1 MAQSSAAAKALPANR
16 AGAGKEATQFKP
28 GESGNPAGR
37 PRKDRWFAQQV
48 QTFLEENDASTNRPR
63 LVELLE
69 AGYEKGKA
77 GDTGAARALKEWA
90 YGKETT
96 WLGED
101 TEATDRELERIAT
114 AHGRSVDEVRRIAEE
129 RGIRL
134 VS

>member
-1 MAQSSAAAKALPANR
+1 MAESSAAKALPANR
-16 AGAGKEATQFKP
+16 TGRGKEATQFKP
-28 GESGNPAGR
+28 GQSGNAAGR
-37 PRKDRWFAQQV
+37 PRKDRWFAQEV
-48 QTFLEENDASTNRPR
+48 QAFLEDNDGDTDRPR

-69 AGYEKGKA
+69 AGYAKA
-77 GDTGAARALKEWA
+77 KQGDIGAARALKEWA

-101 TEATDRELERIAT
+101 TEASDRELERIAT
-114 AHGRSVDEVRRIAEE
+114 AHGRTVDDVRHMAEE

>member
-1 MAQSSAAAKALPANR
+1 MARSSAARTPEQEVTRDERGRWKKGTSPNTR
-16 AGAGKEATQFKP
+16 
-28 GESGNPAGR
+28 GR
-37 PRKDRWFAQQV
+37 PRKDRWFAQEV
-48 QTFLEENDASTNRPR
+48 QAFLEDNDGDTDRPR

-69 AGYEKGKA
+69 AGYAKA
-77 GDTGAARALKEWA
+77 KQGDIGAARALKEWA

-101 TEATDRELERIAT
+101 TEAAEREVERIAT
-114 AHGRSVDEVRRIAEE
+114 AHGRTVDDVRRMAEE